1 MTILRGINAGVA
13 FALELAMLAAFATW
27 GYWVGEGVLIK
38 WGLAIGLP
46 LVAIVLWGLLF
57 APKAAKRL
65 PILAGALGS
74 LGLFLLAATALF
86 VTHQTALAIV
96 MATVAIINR
105 MLVLIWKQ
113 W

>member
-27 GYWVGEGVLIK
+27 GYRVGEGTLNR
-38 WGLAIGLP
+38 WGLAVGLP
-46 LVAIVLWGLLF
+46 LIAILLWGLLF

-86 VTHQTALAIV
+86 VTHQTALAIA
-96 MATVAIINR
+96 MAMVAIINR
-105 MLVLIWKQ
+105 MLVRIWKQ